1 LEKMLIFFAI
11 LISGVLSEIT
21 RRDSSPIISEDRT
34 TVPGLLIAAAAMLDA
49 SPDLRAFVASDPLTA
64 GRLRTMIAQ
73 ELAGLRYTP
82 QSLVFAFN
90 SLGREW
96 RTGTKFPWRSIAGL
110 PGNGATDIVKI
121 TNENIRHALRL
132 SIVKLVAVLIVDTD
146 TRKAFIQELQV
157 ILTNLDLRDG
167 ITPPPT
173 SRVV

>member
-1 LEKMLIFFAI
+1 MSIFFAI
-11 LISGVLSEIT
+11 LVSCAISEVS

-64 GRLRTMIAQ
+64 GRLRVMIAQ

-96 RTGTKFPWRSIAGL
+96 RTGIKFPWRSISGL
-110 PGNGATDIVKI
+110 PGNGASDIVKI
-121 TNENIRHALRL
+121 TSEDVRHALRL
-132 SIVKLVAVLIVDTD
+132 SIVKFAAVLIVDTD
-146 TRKAFIQELQV
+146 IRKAFIQDLQT
-157 ILTNLDLRDG
+157 ILTNIDLRDG
-167 ITPPPT
+167 IVPPPT
-173 SRVV
+173 SRIIN